1 MLDLS
6 KKINVA
12 LINTDML
19 IDKYVPNL
27 VAVPFQVTD
36 EYAQMIYDR
45 TSSPRL
51 DKVLKHWDRDNW
63 GSIEQQQHLA
73 YTILVKLLAYQFASP
88 VRWIE
93 MQDKLFKDFNFDCFI
108 DNWTKSYADWHCHA
122 NFAS

>member
-27 VAVPFQVTD
+27 VAVPFQVTY